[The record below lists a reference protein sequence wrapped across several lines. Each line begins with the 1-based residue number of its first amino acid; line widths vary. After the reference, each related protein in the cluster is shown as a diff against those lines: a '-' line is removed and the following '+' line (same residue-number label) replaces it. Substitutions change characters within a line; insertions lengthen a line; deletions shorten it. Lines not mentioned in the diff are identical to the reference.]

1 VRTCARATT
10 RLIAAAV
17 ALMRRTHSLSLSPL
31 FSPPRRANFD
41 SIQIFGL
48 ETQVVDGSDIDAKFD
63 GATFIPNVAF
73 VKYEDDGP
81 YFHFFIDAFRVE
93 RQ

>member
-1 VRTCARATT
+1 MCACDDAIDRRGRGAD
-10 RLIAAAV
+10 AA
-17 ALMRRTHSLSLSPL
+17 HSLSLSLSPP

>member
-1 VRTCARATT
+1 MLAHARCCAQAHARA
-10 RLIAAAV
+10 RLFPSIS
-17 ALMRRTHSLSLSPL
+17 H
-31 FSPPRRANFD
+31 SPPRRANFV

-48 ETQVVDGSDIDAKFD
+48 ETQVVDGSDVDAKFD